1 MSLGWNT
8 ESALLPSKAKAIDV
22 SQSSMLDLKAIVF
35 EREEQRRHHEHQ
47 EPSGSQDGSGKSDWR
62 RRRRGERVL
71 DSSEGTRRS
80 ESVFAR
86 NNRGVEGRGAAD
98 EAHRQA
104 EMVRILCMRG

>member
-47 EPSGSQDGSGKSDWR
+47 QPGSSRDGSGHSDWR
-62 RRRRGERVL
+62 RQRRGERGL
-71 DSSEGTRRS
+71 DSSERPSRS

-86 NNRGVEGRGAAD
+86 NNRGVEERGAAD
-98 EAHRQA
+98 EVHRQA
-104 EMVRILCMRG
+104 EKVRILCM